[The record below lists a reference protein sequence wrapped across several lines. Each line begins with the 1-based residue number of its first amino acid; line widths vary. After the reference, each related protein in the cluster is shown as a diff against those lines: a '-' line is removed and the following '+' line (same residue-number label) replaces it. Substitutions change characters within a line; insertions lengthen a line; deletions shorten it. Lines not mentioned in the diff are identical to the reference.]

1 MIGRHSPPAGNARRT
16 RSRSL
21 SANVS
26 MPVKA
31 ETPAQA
37 KAKALFEAEQQFIAP
52 GIQTI
57 ALVSQLAIA
66 HGRGATL
73 TDLDGR
79 TYLDLNAGVSVAS
92 LGHAH
97 PRYVAA
103 LTKQLEAVSVGSF
116 TSEPRAELVR
126 LIAELAPGELSRT
139 QFFSGGAEAV
149 EAGIRLARSYTK
161 RTDVVGFTGGFHG
174 KTAGVLPISDVDWK
188 TLIGP
193 LPAGHHLA
201 PYADPTRFEGSAD
214 ECREHAIKQLRRVIE
229 EEIAGRPAAIVIEPI
244 QGTAGNIVPPPGFL
258 REVCDVAHEYGALLL
273 ADEMITGFGR
283 TGKLF
288 GCDHDEVVPDILTLG
303 KGMASGF
310 PVSALVSTHEIMA
323 AKPFSLPSAS
333 SSSYGGNPLAAAAAL
348 VTIQTILSDKLIENS
363 EQVGRLL
370 RDGFEALARK
380 RRSIANVRGKGLLVG
395 FDLVAD
401 QETKALLPKERCI
414 EFFKRCLA
422 EGLIMMSYT
431 PRVRVHPPL
440 ILTADQAR
448 SALAIVDAVLD
459 RLETEA

>member
-1 MIGRHSPPAGNARRT
+1 MPAKT
-16 RSRSL
+16 
-21 SANVS
+21 
-26 MPVKA
+26 
-31 ETPAQA
+31 ETPSRAQT
-37 KAKALFEAEQQFIAP
+37 LFEQEQQFIAP
-52 GIQTI
+52 GVQTI
-57 ALVSQLAIA
+57 ALLSQLAIA
-66 HGRGATL
+66 KGSGATL

-97 PRYVAA
+97 PKYVAA

-116 TSEPRAELVR
+116 TSPPRAELVQ

-149 EAGIRLARSYTK
+149 EAGIRLARSFTK

-174 KTAGVLPISDVDWK
+174 KTAGVLPISDIDWK
-188 TLIGP
+188 TQIGP
-193 LPAGHHLA
+193 LPRGYHIA
-201 PYADPTRFEGSAD
+201 PYADPTRFAGSPN
-214 ECREHAIKQLRRVIE
+214 ECREAAIRDLRRVIE

-258 REVCDVAHEYGALLL
+258 RDVREVAREYGALLL

-288 GCDHDEVVPDILTLG
+288 GCNHDDVVPDIMTLG
-303 KGMASGF
+303 KGMASGY
-310 PVSALVSTHEIMA
+310 PVSALVSTEEIMA

-348 VTIQTILSDKLIENS
+348 VTIQTILADKLVENS
-363 EQVGRLL
+363 AKVGGLL
-370 RDGFEALARK
+370 HDGFEAIAKK
-380 RRSIANVRGKGLLVG
+380 RRSIANVRGSGLLIG
-395 FDLVAD
+395 FDLVAE
-401 QETKALLPKERCI
+401 QETKALMPKERCI

-422 EGLIMMSYT
+422 KGLIMMSYT

-440 ILTADQAR
+440 ILTAEQAK
-448 SALAIVDAVLD
+448 SALAIVDSVLEE
-459 RLETEA
+459 LEAE

>member
-1 MIGRHSPPAGNARRT
+1 MPAKLDLPSDART
-16 RSRSL
+16 
-21 SANVS
+21 
-26 MPVKA
+26 
-31 ETPAQA
+31 
-37 KAKALFEAEQQFIAP
+37 KALFDDERQFIAP
-52 GIQTI
+52 GLQKI
-57 ALVSQLAIA
+57 ALLSGLAID

-116 TSEPRAELVR
+116 TSQPRAELVR

-149 EAGIRLARSYTK
+149 EAGIRLARSFTK

-174 KTAGVLPISDVDWK
+174 KTAGVLPISDIDWK

-193 LPAGHHLA
+193 LPPGYHIA
-201 PYADPTRFEGSAD
+201 PYADPTRFDGSSD
-214 ECREHAIKQLRRVIE
+214 ECREAAIRGLRRVIE

-244 QGTAGNIVPPPGFL
+244 QGTAGNIVPPSGFL
-258 REVCDVAHEYGALLL
+258 RDVCEVAHEYGALLL

-283 TGKLF
+283 TGRMF
-288 GCDHDEVVPDILTLG
+288 GCNSDGVIPDIMTLG

-310 PVSALVSTHEIMA
+310 PVSALVSTEEIMA

-333 SSSYGGNPLAAAAAL
+333 SSRYGGYPLAAAAAL
-348 VTIQTILSDKLIENS
+348 VTIQTILSDKLVENS
-363 EQVGRLL
+363 ARVGAVLQDGL
-370 RDGFEALARK
+370 RALAAK
-380 RRSIANVRGKGLLVG
+380 
-395 FDLVAD
+395 
-401 QETKALLPKERCI
+401 
-414 EFFKRCLA
+414 
-422 EGLIMMSYT
+422 
-431 PRVRVHPPL
+431 H
-440 ILTADQAR
+440 
-448 SALAIVDAVLD
+448 
-459 RLETEA
+459 RL

>member
-1 MIGRHSPPAGNARRT
+1 MIGRHSPPAANARLT
-16 RSRSL
+16 LSRISL
-21 SANVS
+21 SNGF
-26 MPVKA
+26 MPAKT
-31 ETPAQA
+31 ETPSRAQ
-37 KAKALFEAEQQFIAP
+37 ALFEQEQQFIAP
-52 GIQTI
+52 GVQTI
-57 ALVSQLAIA
+57 ALLSKLAVA
-66 HGRGATL
+66 RGNGATL

-116 TSEPRAELVR
+116 TSPPRADVVWLV
-126 LIAELAPGELSRT
+126 AVLAAGELSRPE
-139 QFFSGGAEAV
+139 FFSGGAEAV

-161 RTDVVGFTGGFHG
+161 RTDVVGFTGGVHG
-174 KTAGVLPISDVDWK
+174 KTAGVLPISDIDWK

-193 LPAGHHLA
+193 LPPGFHIA
-201 PYADPTRFEGSAD
+201 PYADPTRFEGSPN
-214 ECREHAIKQLRRVIE
+214 ECREAAIKNLRRVIE
-229 EEIAGRPAAIVIEPI
+229 EEIAGRPAAIVTQPI

-258 REVCDVAHEYGALLL
+258 RDVREVAHEYGALLL

-288 GCDHDEVVPDILTLG
+288 GSSHDDVLPDIMTLG

-310 PVSALVSTHEIMA
+310 PVSALVSTEEIMA

-348 VTIQTILSDKLIENS
+348 ITIQTILADKLVENS
-363 EQVGRLL
+363 AKVGGLL
-370 RDGFEALARK
+370 RDGFETLAKK
-380 RRSIANVRGKGLLVG
+380 RRSLANVRGKGLLIG
-395 FDLVAD
+395 FDLVVE
-401 QETKALLPKERCI
+401 QETKTLMPKERCI

-422 EGLIMMSYT
+422 KGLIMMSYT

-440 ILTADQAR
+440 ILTEEQASSR
-448 SALAIVDAVLD
+448 SEERRVGKEC
-459 RLETEA
+459 RS

>member
-1 MIGRHSPPAGNARRT
+1 MS
-16 RSRSL
+16 
-21 SANVS
+21 
-26 MPVKA
+26 VKA
-31 ETPAQA
+31 KTPAQT

-103 LTKQLEAVSVGSF
+103 LTKQLQAVSVGSF
-116 TSEPRAELVR
+116 TSEPRAQLVR
-126 LIAELAPGELSRT
+126 LIADLAPGELSRT

-149 EAGIRLARSYTK
+149 EAGIRLARSFTK

-201 PYADPTRFEGSAD
+201 PYADPTRFDGSAD
-214 ECREHAIKQLRRVIE
+214 ECREHAIKELRRVIE
-229 EEIAGRPAAIVIEPI
+229 EKIAGRPAVIVIEPV
-244 QGTAGNIVPPPGFL
+244 QGTAGNIVPPAGFL
-258 REVCDVAHEYGALLL
+258 RDVRDVAHEYGALLL

-288 GCDHDEVVPDILTLG
+288 GCNQDEVVPDIMTLG

-310 PVSALVSTHEIMA
+310 PVSALVSTDGIMA
-323 AKPFSLPSAS
+323 ATPFSLPSAS

-348 VTIQTILSDKLIENS
+348 VTIQTILSDGLVENS
-363 EQVGRLL
+363 ATVGRIL
-370 RDGFEALARK
+370 REGLEAIAAK
-380 RRSIANVRGKGLLVG
+380 RRSIANVRGRGLLVG
-395 FDLVAD
+395 FDLVSD
-401 QETKALLPKERCI
+401 KKTKTLLSKEKCI
-414 EFFKRCLA
+414 DFFRRGLA

-440 ILTADQAR
+440 ILTADQANA
-448 SALAIVDAVLD
+448 ALAIIDRVL
-459 RLETEA
+459 EKFEE

>member
-1 MIGRHSPPAGNARRT
+1 MPAKT
-16 RSRSL
+16 
-21 SANVS
+21 
-26 MPVKA
+26 
-31 ETPAQA
+31 ETPLQTES
-37 KAKALFEAEQQFIAP
+37 LFEQEQQFIAP
-52 GIQTI
+52 GVQTI
-57 ALVSQLAIA
+57 ALLSKLAIA
-66 HGRGATL
+66 RGNGATL
-73 TDLDGR
+73 IDLDGR

-97 PRYVAA
+97 PKYVAA

-116 TSEPRAELVR
+116 TSAPRAELVR

-149 EAGIRLARSYTK
+149 EAGIRLARSFTK

-174 KTAGVLPISDVDWK
+174 KTAGVLPISDIDWK

-193 LPAGHHLA
+193 LPPGYHIAR
-201 PYADPTRFEGSAD
+201 YADPTQFDGSPD
-214 ECREHAIKQLRRVIE
+214 DCREAAIKDLRRVIE
-229 EEIAGRPAAIVIEPI
+229 EEISGRPAAIVIEPI
-244 QGTAGNIVPPPGFL
+244 QGTAGNIVPPPEFL
-258 REVCDVAHEYGALLL
+258 REVADVAHEYGALLI

-288 GCDHDEVVPDILTLG
+288 GCDHDAVVPDIMTLG

-310 PVSALVSTHEIMA
+310 PVSALVSTDEIMS

-333 SSSYGGNPLAAAAAL
+333 SSSYGGNPLAAAAAV
-348 VTIQTILSDKLIENS
+348 VTIQTILSDKLVENS
-363 EQVGRLL
+363 AKVGRML
-370 RDGFEALARK
+370 REGFESLGKK
-380 RRSIANVRGKGLLVG
+380 RRSIANGRGKGLLIG

-401 QETKALLPKERCI
+401 QKTKTLLPKERCI

-440 ILTADQAR
+440 ILSAEQAY
-448 SALAIVDAVLD
+448 SALAIIDGVLEQ
-459 RLETEA
+459 LEAE